1 MYQLIF
7 WQCEDITAI
16 FDRPITRISINFML
30 IGCSNTGLTAIKNIA
45 LAHHKSGKKREDLEL
60 RDTEQVL
67 KEDADRHGGK
77 SHKY

>member
-1 MYQLIF
+1 MST
-7 WQCEDITAI
+7 D
-16 FDRPITRISINFML
+16 
-30 IGCSNTGLTAIKNIA
+30 CSNTGLTAVKDIA

-60 RDTEQVL
+60 RETEQVL